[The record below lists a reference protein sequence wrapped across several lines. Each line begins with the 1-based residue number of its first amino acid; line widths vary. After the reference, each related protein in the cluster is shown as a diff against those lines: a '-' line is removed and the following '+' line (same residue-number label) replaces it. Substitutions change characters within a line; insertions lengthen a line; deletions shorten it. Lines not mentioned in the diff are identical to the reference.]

1 MTDYLGY
8 NINDYS
14 LNALEEEFKK
24 PRYLSTYWEI
34 TAFRRAMMFVKER
47 DIDKYKELLFVE
59 LVENEYIDDVPTI
72 EDEEN

>member
-24 PRYLSTYWEI
+24 LRYLSTYWEI